1 MRQWNV
7 GDGLDFCH
15 VQYPEVGLPLVE
27 PIKRIVIGAEEVRHP
42 ALPSNGAVEHPTKCD
57 TIDHS
62 RMDAEAN
69 DPARVLIHDHQ
80 DPVGPQHG
88 RFAPE
93 QVHAPEAV
101 SHVAQERQ
109 PGGTAGVLSRQVV
122 MGENPANYV
131 FVDLDVE
138 RQGDLLSD
146 SRTAPMGITLLH
158 FDDRMNEYRVARR
171 PCGRPALSEPG
182 VKVSP
187 HPAQV
192 LRTPL

>member
-27 PIKRIVIGAEEVRHP
+27 PIQGIVIGAEEVRHP

-57 TIDHS
+57 TID
-62 RMDAEAN
+62 RAGMDAEAN

-80 DPVGPQHG
+80 NPVGPQHG

-93 QVHAPEAV
+93 QIHAPEAV

-122 MGENPANYV
+122 MGENSAHHV
-131 FVDLDVE
+131 FVNWDVE
-138 RQGDLLSD
+138 HHGDLLSD
-146 SRTAPMGITLLH
+146 SWTAQLG
-158 FDDRMNEYRVARR
+158 
-171 PCGRPALSEPG
+171 
-182 VKVSP
+182 
-187 HPAQV
+187 
-192 LRTPL
+192 LRCFISTTA